1 MLGLPKSTEIKKQ
14 LPKTAIYDKF
24 HMNTAEKAKIDS
36 DIARITIVNEITAS
50 KINVA
55 DGQEIKSFYILHVIL
70 KKKDYSEKNILTIS
84 KLIQQNIIFAL
95 GYDEK
100 IRLASCI
107 DSYLLQG
114 EWKNAEDVSLSLNGL
129 NMDAVWKD
137 IIKNIE
143 QSDWNDELSVTENIE
158 RRIKINKLNKEIAK
172 LEKQARAER
181 QPKKKFELVQR
192 INEFKKELLNV

>member
-14 LPKTAIYDKF
+14 LPKTAIYAKF

-36 DIARITIVNEITAS
+36 DIARITIVNEINAS

-55 DGQEIKSFYILHVIL
+55 EGQEIKSFYILHVIL
-70 KKKDYSEKNILTIS
+70 KKQNYNEKNILTIS
-84 KLIQQNIIFAL
+84 KLIPQNIIFAL
-95 GYDEK
+95 EYGEK

-143 QSDWNDELSVTENIE
+143 QGDWNDKLSVKENID

-181 QPKKKFELVQR
+181 QPKKKFELVQKIKCLKR
-192 INEFKKELLNV
+192 EMR

>member
-14 LPKTAIYDKF
+14 LPKTAIYAKF

-55 DGQEIKSFYILHVIL
+55 EGQEIKSFYILQVIL
-70 KKKDYSEKNILTIS
+70 KKKDYNEKNILTIS
-84 KLIQQNIIFAL
+84 KLIPQNIIFAL
-95 GYDEK
+95 EYDEK

-143 QSDWNDELSVTENIE
+143 QGDWNDKLSVKENID